1 MEVPEKIM
9 RAYISL
15 AAEARYAL
23 RVGFYKSDW
32 AFYFNAL
39 FPFHCFPC
47 SYTDAEWENEQ
58 KSDVARHGS
67 A

>member
-23 RVGFYKSDW
+23 RVRPDW
-32 AFYFNAL
+32 AFDFDAL
-39 FPFHCFPC
+39 LPFYCFPC
-47 SYTDAEWENEQ
+47 IYTDGECENEQ
-58 KSDVARHGS
+58 IFNVARHGS